1 MLITEIWHNRQVVV
15 PSSSANGWVW
25 GRASDNPINETVMEN
40 QAKYYSMS
48 RWAKS
53 AMPDTRNNITS
64 VLGVQGFS
72 RAVIPRVKLARAKAT
87 PNYKIR
93 RDNRVIY

>member
-1 MLITEIWHNRQVVV
+1 
-15 PSSSANGWVW
+15 
-25 GRASDNPINETVMEN
+25 
-40 QAKYYSMS
+40 MS
-48 RWAKS
+48 RWAES